1 MEQIRKLNTEYV
13 ARQIELDLRVLAGF
27 AARRAVDAMLAQ
39 EGVPYGP
46 LFVETV
52 ERLELAHARLKLLRD
67 KHPEWRAVWTLVDR
81 MMVAAS
87 SGETA
92 AGAAL

>member
-27 AARRAVDAMLAQ
+27 AARRAVDAMLAK

-52 ERLELAHARLKLLRD
+52 ERLELAHARLKVLRD
-67 KHPEWRAVWTLVDR
+67 AHPEWRAVWTAVDLL
-81 MMVAAS
+81 VAAAS
-87 SGETA
+87 DETA
-92 AGAAL
+92 TGAAQ